1 MFFVP
6 HCVKKACIMSI
17 TLTQRAAERV
27 KQYLSQPPGGIGLS
41 VAVKK
46 SGCSGWSYVLDIA
59 KEVKD
64 GEQVF
69 ESHGIQVR
77 VPEASLEQLAGT
89 EIDFVSEGLNQQ
101 FMFRNPRVT
110 GECGCGE
117 SFTTAE
123 VKA

>member
-1 MFFVP
+1 
-6 HCVKKACIMSI
+6 MSV
-17 TLTQRAAERV
+17 TLTQSAAERV

-59 KEVKD
+59 KEAKE
-64 GEQVF
+64 GERVF
-69 ESHGIQVR
+69 ESQGIQVR

-89 EIDFVSEGLNQQ
+89 EIDFVSEGLNHQ

-123 VKA
+123 EQG

>member
-1 MFFVP
+1 
-6 HCVKKACIMSI
+6 MSI

-64 GEQVF
+64 G
-69 ESHGIQVR
+69 R
-77 VPEASLEQLAGT
+77 AG
-89 EIDFVSEGLNQQ
+89 F
-101 FMFRNPRVT
+101 
-110 GECGCGE
+110 
-117 SFTTAE
+117 
-123 VKA
+123 

>member
-1 MFFVP
+1 L
-6 HCVKKACIMSI
+6 KKGAHMSV
-17 TLTQRAAERV
+17 TLTQNAADRV
-27 KQYLSQPPGGIGLS
+27 KQYLSQTPGGLGLS

-46 SGCSGWSYVLDIA
+46 SGCSGWAYVVDIA

-64 GEQVF
+64 GEQVY

-77 VPEASLEQLAGT
+77 VPEGSLEQLAGT

-123 VKA
+123 EKA

>member
-1 MFFVP
+1 
-6 HCVKKACIMSI
+6 MSV

-46 SGCSGWSYVLDIA
+46 SGWSYVLDIA
-59 KEVKD
+59 KEARND
-64 GEQVF
+64 ERVF